1 LLNKNGAMIADK
13 NDMLTAGKIAK
24 ELGVSPA
31 KLKKI
36 IKELEIEPDLKKGNC
51 SYYGPKTVAKIKK
64 NI

>member
-1 LLNKNGAMIADK
+1 MAEKKDL
-13 NDMLTAGKIAK
+13 LTAGKIAK

-36 IKELEIEPDLKKGNC
+36 IQELNIEPDVKKGNC
-51 SYYGPKTVAKIKK
+51 SYYGSKTVAKIKK